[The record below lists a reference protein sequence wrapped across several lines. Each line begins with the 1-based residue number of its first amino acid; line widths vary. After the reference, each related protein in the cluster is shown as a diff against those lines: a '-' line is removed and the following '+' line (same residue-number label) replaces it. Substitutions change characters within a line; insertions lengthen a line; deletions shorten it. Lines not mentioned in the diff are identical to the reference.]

1 MILGSLSDFLGD
13 GSVSCIPSSSSSARY
28 SGCIFLIF
36 ANTEERRGE
45 ERRGEE
51 IVLVENEISLKKDSP
66 SVRDAT
72 VTE

>member
-13 GSVSCIPSSSSSARY
+13 GSVSCIPSSSSPRY
-28 SGCIFLIF
+28 SGRIFPIF
-36 ANTEERRGE
+36 ANTEERR
-45 ERRGEE
+45 E
-51 IVLVENEISLKKDSP
+51 IILVENEISLKKDSP

>member
-1 MILGSLSDFLGD
+1 MHTIIIIISALFWLYFSDI
-13 GSVSCIPSSSSSARY
+13 CQH
-28 SGCIFLIF
+28 
-36 ANTEERRGE
+36 RRE

-66 SVRDAT
+66 SVRDAR